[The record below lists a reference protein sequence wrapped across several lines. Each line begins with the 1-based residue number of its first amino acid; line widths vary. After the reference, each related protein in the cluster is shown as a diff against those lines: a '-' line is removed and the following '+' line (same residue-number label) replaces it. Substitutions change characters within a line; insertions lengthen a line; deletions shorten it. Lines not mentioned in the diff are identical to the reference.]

1 MAGARLAH
9 VACHGSFR
17 GDNPLFSSLSLAD
30 GPLTVHDILSL
41 DHVPEIVVLGAC
53 DVGESVAVAGAEVL
67 GLAAGC
73 LTAGASSVVA
83 SVLPL
88 PDGAAAP
95 VLADLV
101 GRIARGTTPATALA
115 ETTAAARDTAD
126 PTAYAVATSLCCFGA
141 G

>member
-1 MAGARLAH
+1 M
-9 VACHGSFR
+9 
-17 GDNPLFSSLSLAD
+17 FSSLSLAD
-30 GPLTVHDILSL
+30 GPLTVHDILAL

-73 LTAGASSVVA
+73 LTAGAASVVA

-95 VLADLV
+95 CWPTSSA
-101 GRIARGTTPATALA
+101 ASPAGTAPATALA
-115 ETTAAARDTAD
+115 ESTAAARDTAD
-126 PTAYAVATSLCCFGA
+126 PTAYAVATSLCCFGT